1 MSVCIFWGTT
11 YLGIRMALESFPP
24 MALVATRYT
33 ISGALMLAG
42 ALLAGVKMPC
52 RREWVRTSLN
62 GMVILGIGN
71 SCLAVAETIIPSGLA
86 ALMITIGPFWMLG
99 LDAALPPRVRLHG
112 PTVAGLVVGMAGAA
126 LLVGPGA
133 VAGGMGSN
141 VVKGFLILQ
150 LGCFGWSL
158 GSLLQRRQKTEAH
171 PIIGGAIQQ
180 LATGLAFIPIAL
192 LTGGQV
198 HPTARGV
205 GAVAYLIVFGSIVG
219 YSSYV
224 YALEHLPVAV
234 LSIYNYIN
242 PVVAVI
248 LGWLVYREAL
258 GGRELTAM
266 MVIFAGVAMVKRSE
280 TRRAAKA
287 A

>member
-1 MSVCIFWGTT
+1 MFGSAPLGCCQFYSNPLGEKARPSQVIRWTIEVSPAF
-11 YLGIRMALESFPP
+11 LGIRGIGVGMHLLGHDIPGHPDGARVVSADGAGGDAL
-24 MALVATRYT
+24 YD
-33 ISGALMLAG
+33 SGALMLAG
-42 ALLAGVKMPC
+42 ALLAGAKMPC

-112 PTVAGLVVGMAGAA
+112 PTIAGLVVGMAGAA

-158 GSLLQRRQKTEAH
+158 VATESGRRRRHRSSAGQFNNATDSDLYDRVSDIGSAS
-171 PIIGGAIQQ
+171 A
-180 LATGLAFIPIAL
+180 
-192 LTGGQV
+192 
-198 HPTARGV
+198 ARGWGV
-205 GAVAYLIVFGSIVG
+205 DLSDRFGSIDV
-219 YSSYV
+219 
-224 YALEHLPVAV
+224 
-234 LSIYNYIN
+234 
-242 PVVAVI
+242 
-248 LGWLVYREAL
+248 
-258 GGRELTAM
+258 TARM
-266 MVIFAGVAMVKRSE
+266 CLRLDIFRWVFRS
-280 TRRAAKA
+280 TTNHPGCG
-287 A
+287 